1 MDHKFHLMIC
11 GPTGTGKTVNI
22 INKITRICKEDDSY
36 TNCITSF
43 SG

>member
-1 MDHKFHLMIC
+1 MIC

-22 INKITRICKEDDSY
+22 VNKITRNSKDDNTY
-36 TNCITSF
+36 ANCITSF